1 MMTRQ
6 KKVGKIYAE
15 GMKNAMASLAF
26 EELREELDMSNEYMN
41 DLAHLFFSYGVATA
55 MRCHTELNAL
65 LDKGDTWHIG
75 ITAEAINGL
84 EDDTG
89 IELDKE

>member
-6 KKVGKIYAE
+6 KRVGKIYAE
-15 GMKNAMASLAF
+15 GMKNAMMSPAF
-26 EELREELDMSNEYMN
+26 EELREELDMSNEYMT

-55 MRCHTELNAL
+55 MRCNKELNAL
-65 LDKGDTWHIG
+65 IDCHDSWHIG

-84 EDDTG
+84 EDNTG